1 MYKQFRFCKCLEPIS
16 VRQRLVDIFDE
27 LFEFVCALTMV
38 LIYIVKWAI
47 GSAHGWQVREA
58 YDDMC
63 DEASDIMFG
72 IGRLFGN
79 LRGMV
84 YVSVPG
90 DKLHVDKINNRIAQ
104 TGCCRSMNHPGCR
117 QMTN

>member
-1 MYKQFRFCKCLEPIS
+1 MYPQNQFCKCLAPIS
-16 VRQRLVDIFDE
+16 VRQRIVDIFDE

-58 YDDMC
+58 YNDMC

-72 IGRLFGN
+72 IGRLIGN
-79 LRGMV
+79 LRGTV

-90 DKLHVDKINNRIAQ
+90 DKLHVDKINKRIAQ

-117 QMTN
+117 S